1 MLIESDGTAT
11 EIAALMTAWAAAH
24 QAEWHSLSELAA
36 IGPVS
41 RSSMERAMDKLESLG
56 LVESQRMFNGQGYR
70 LLVTVTMS
78 SSQGRCPR
86 QGDDVLVT
94 AHQSVILNPPGVGE
108 ALGQVDPRPSLSREY
123 SLQRLLTNADDGGHI
138 LYCFDALTT
147 VVKYIEHPGNLGI
160 IQLRSAR
167 HGLSIPQKT

>member
-78 SSQGRCPR
+78 PPIPSPLPR
-86 QGDDVLVT
+86 ARAVMGLV
-94 AHQSVILNPPGVGE
+94 
-108 ALGQVDPRPSLSREY
+108 
-123 SLQRLLTNADDGGHI
+123 LTNTAGRYGRRREF
-138 LYCFDALTT
+138 L
-147 VVKYIEHPGNLGI
+147 P
-160 IQLRSAR
+160 
-167 HGLSIPQKT
+167 PPP